1 MSRFF
6 YWDEGWVLCVCAGEQ
21 LTREKAPPAS
31 DTNPH
36 ISPSTKYKWE
46 SVYKLKHGHKSK
58 HKLKHIH
65 TNTRKKFTHGAND
78 ASVNMSPH
86 QPWPQFNKTSF
97 VPRTSKSSPIYINI
111 AYPSLT
117 LIFSLSGSFWAPIE
131 VLYLKQLPSECYRP
145 HQTSYLYSNPCFI
158 ISRMGWNKG
167 NTFMFTLKLVWTINY
182 NTSDEIHNPKF
193 CFTKDSILCDCLIDV
208 AEWSL
213 PRLLLKGLVS
223 RLLTF
228 LFHFPAWP
236 VGKTFEGCPI

>member
-1 MSRFF
+1 MRK
-6 YWDEGWVLCVCAGEQ
+6 CIQ
-21 LTREKAPPAS
+21 TQTRTQKQTQIKAQ
-31 DTNPH
+31 TH
-36 ISPSTKYKWE
+36 
-46 SVYKLKHGHKSK
+46 K
-58 HKLKHIH
+58 HKEEIH
-65 TNTRKKFTHGAND
+65 TWGKWCKCKYEPTSTL
-78 ASVNMSPH
+78 ASIE
-86 QPWPQFNKTSF
+86 TSF

-193 CFTKDSILCDCLIDV
+193 CFTKDFILCDCLIDV

-213 PRLLLKGLVS
+213 PKLLLKGLVS
-223 RLLTF
+223 QLLTF
-228 LFHFPAWP
+228 LFHSPAWP
-236 VGKTFEGCPI
+236 VGKTFEGCRI